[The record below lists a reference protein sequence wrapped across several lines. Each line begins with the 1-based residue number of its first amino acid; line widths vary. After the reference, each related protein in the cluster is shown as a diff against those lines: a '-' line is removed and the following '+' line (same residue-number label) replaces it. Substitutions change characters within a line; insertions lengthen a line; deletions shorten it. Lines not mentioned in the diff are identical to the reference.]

1 MGNEKFSFLKD
12 EIEKLKIEDL
22 YSTIRTLEGPQG
34 AWVRINGKDMLNLC
48 ANNYLGFCNNDE
60 VKENAKKAIDEFGV
74 GAGAV
79 RPIAG
84 NLTGHE
90 ELERKLAEFKN
101 AEAVILLQCGI
112 LANIAV
118 IPLVV
123 GENDIV
129 FSDEL
134 NHASI
139 VDGCKLSR
147 AHVVRFRHLDM
158 SDLRDKLEDY
168 RDVPGRKL
176 IVSDGVFSMGGDIAP
191 LPDIA
196 ELADKY
202 DVMTMVDDAHGEG
215 VLGEHGRGILNH
227 FHLEGKIDIDVGTLS
242 KAFGVIGG
250 YVAGSKVL
258 VEYMKQR
265 ARPFLFS
272 TPLSPADTAALIA
285 VVDILTRDDSPVRRL
300 WSNAGYIKERFND
313 LGFNTG
319 HSKTPI
325 TPVIIG
331 DEKVTKEISSRLIE
345 EGVFVQGIVF
355 PMVAKGTARIRVMVS
370 AAHSQKDLDF
380 GIDKFEKIG
389 KEFGIIK

>member
-1 MGNEKFSFLKD
+1 MGNEKFSFLKE
-12 EIEKLKIEDL
+12 EIEKLKSEGL

-48 ANNYLGFCNNDE
+48 ANNYLGFCNNNE
-60 VKENAKKAIDEFGV
+60 VKKNAKQAIDEFGV

-84 NLTGHE
+84 NFIMHE

-101 AEAVILLQCGI
+101 AEAVILLQSGI

-118 IPLVV
+118 IPLIA

-139 VDGCKLSR
+139 IDGCKLSR
-147 AHVVRFRHLDM
+147 AHIVMFRHLDM

-168 RDVPGRKL
+168 RDFPGRKL
-176 IVSDGVFSMGGDIAP
+176 IVTDGVFSMDGDIAP

-202 DVMTMVDDAHGEG
+202 NAMTMVDDAHGEG

-227 FHLEGKIDIDVGTLS
+227 FRLEGKIDIDVGTLS

-272 TPLSPADTAALIA
+272 TPLSPADTTALIA
-285 VVDILTRDDSPVRRL
+285 VVDILTRDDSPVRKL
-300 WSNAGYIKERFND
+300 WENARYIKERFNS

-325 TPVIIG
+325 MPVIIG
-331 DEKVTKEISSRLIE
+331 DEKVTLELSSKLVE
-345 EGVFVQGIVF
+345 EGVFVQGIIS

-380 GIDKFEKIG
+380 GIERFEKIG
-389 KEFGIIK
+389 KEIGIIK